1 MNHTDVQ
8 AALFA
13 PDEFIALF
21 SCTAGELSYT
31 PDSLRYLGVLAP
43 GVDRFVSAA

>member
-1 MNHTDVQ
+1 MNETDLQ

-13 PDEFIALF
+13 PDELIALF

-43 GVDRFVSAA
+43 GVDLTVLAA